1 MTAADG
7 EFECAEREAQGD
19 SSMPYSILN
28 NTPWTVPRAA
38 QLLGNS
44 YMLYDS
50 TKEGGTRT
58 VRPERRFARAK
69 SGSNAQIER
78 APGQGVKCDSS
89 AVACLSRTRAQ
100 MQGF

>member
-50 TKEGGTRT
+50 TKEGGL
-58 VRPERRFARAK
+58 
-69 SGSNAQIER
+69 
-78 APGQGVKCDSS
+78 PGQRVDQTRRSKGHLAKESS
-89 AVACLSRTRAQ
+89 VTAAQSRA
-100 MQGF
+100 